1 MQKKPVT
8 RNADNIIEKQDTNGV
23 DPWNHLDVIVA
34 HNHLKSFGRL
44 WRVKVKSQWCL
55 TIQQTKWRGT
65 LIMSTEKI
73 TIEDSEEF
81 KKIASNLIMS
91 EESKDITEDSA

>member
-1 MQKKPVT
+1 MLDLDTVNFHTFVLLRGLGVYWHQLQMQKKPVT

-44 WRVKVKSQWCL
+44 
-55 TIQQTKWRGT
+55 
-65 LIMSTEKI
+65 
-73 TIEDSEEF
+73 
-81 KKIASNLIMS
+81 
-91 EESKDITEDSA
+91 